1 MFKSLV
7 NIGIINDQTNFTKL
21 IVELCLFILIFSVL
35 AFFNYKKT
43 KNIKTVII
51 SAVYFVVGI
60 AACILELEI
69 VKFGLIFSGVL
80 ICTNFLMV
88 SNKDAKFNSRNY
100 VQTVKTPK
108 STLTDE
114 DEKEK
119 LIDTIIAAASYLSSR
134 RIGAIITIEKT
145 QNLNTYIEKGVKLDA
160 EVTVELLKTIFFPN
174 TALHDGAVIIRG
186 NRIMCAGTFYTPSD
200 KPDINSELGSR
211 HRAAIGISED
221 SDAFTVIVSEES
233 GKISTTL
240 GGTITQGLSEEALRL
255 SLTNH
260 IIIQ

>member
-1 MFKSLV
+1 MLKSLI
-7 NIGIINDQTNFTKL
+7 NIGVLNDQTNYIKL
-21 IVELCLFILIFSVL
+21 VIELVIFIVVFAVL
-35 AFFNYKKT
+35 AFIIYKKT
-43 KNIKTVII
+43 KRVKTIVISSI
-51 SAVYFVVGI
+51 FLVAGI
-60 AACILELEI
+60 IVCLLELEI
-69 VKFGLIFSGVL
+69 AKYALVFSSVV
-80 ICTNFLMV
+80 ICTNLLLV
-88 SNKDAKFNSRNY
+88 TNHDAKYNSRNY

-119 LIDTIIAAASYLSSR
+119 LIDTLVAAISYLSSR
-134 RIGAIITIEKT
+134 KIGAIITIEKT

-186 NRIMCAGTFYTPSD
+186 NRVMCAGTFYTPSD

-233 GKISTTL
+233 GKVSTTL

>member
-1 MFKSLV
+1 MFNTLIKFESQDGQINYTMLL
-7 NIGIINDQTNFTKL
+7 IELGI
-21 IVELCLFILIFSVL
+21 FILMFAVL
-35 AFFNYKKT
+35 AFFVYRKT
-43 KNIKTVII
+43 KRVKTIVITV
-51 SAVYFVVGI
+51 VYLIAGL
-60 AACILELEI
+60 AACILNLEL
-69 VKFGLIFSGVL
+69 VKFALLFLGTLV
-80 ICTNFLMV
+80 CTNCLIV
-88 SNKDAKFNSRNY
+88 TTNESKSNARNY
-100 VQTVKTPK
+100 APVVKTPK

-114 DEKEK
+114 DAKQK
-119 LIDTIIAAASYLSSR
+119 LIDDLITATAYLASR
-134 RIGAIITIEKT
+134 KIGAIITIEKT

-221 SDAFTVIVSEES
+221 SDAFTLIVSEES

-240 GGTITQGLSEEALRL
+240 GGTITQGLSEEALKL
-255 SLTNH
+255 SLANH